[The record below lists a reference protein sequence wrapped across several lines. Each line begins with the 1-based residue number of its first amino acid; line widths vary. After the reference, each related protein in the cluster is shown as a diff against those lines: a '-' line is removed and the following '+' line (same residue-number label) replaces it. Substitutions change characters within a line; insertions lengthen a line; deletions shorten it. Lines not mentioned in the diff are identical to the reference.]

1 MALKSYTITLT
12 DEEREIANKIIA
24 DTTEDPLTVVRANVL
39 LLSDSY
45 HIPELSVTKIAELV
59 GTSRQVVTKIRNV
72 FHERGF
78 LTAVHVLPN
87 TPHERRANKNPEL
100 LCNVKKILSESP
112 PSGRKRW
119 SLRTLCSECT
129 QRGYIDKISSQT
141 MMRLLNKNGI
151 SLIDEK

>member
-12 DEEREIANKIIA
+12 DEEREIARKIIA
-24 DTTEDPLTVVRANVL
+24 DSNEDPLTIVRANVL
-39 LLSDSY
+39 LLSDSN
-45 HIPELSVTKIAELV
+45 HIPDLSVTKIAELV

-78 LTAVHVLPN
+78 VTAVHVLPN
-87 TPHERRANKNPEL
+87 TPGESRAINNPEL
-100 LCNVKKILSESP
+100 LRNVKKILGETP
-112 PSGRKRW
+112 PNGRKRW
-119 SLRTLCSECT
+119 SLRMLCSECT

-151 SLIDEK
+151 SLLNEK